1 MIFHH
6 PSTSQPDRRKQTAQW
21 GRWNL
26 LLLCYRVAIHGG
38 CKNRMIRVNEPD
50 GICIG
55 NTEKSYVHI
64 ALWMIVF
71 ESGTLRIIYVFAIV
85 LRQTTTG
92 PEGGWQGMAQN
103 GPMLD
108 RTPIILTLEGCAC
121 SMRVVG
127 SGYLKPVCRFT
138 VTATMKEHDTHTH
151 TIELQLPWAVGSFRF
166 CEILA
171 WKQGG
176 HKTWATCAHTALLNV
191 DLSHLIICITRC
203 YQFGRASQLYIIHCT
218 VLSPQPNCLAWNVS
232 PFSLL
237 GWLGLGQ
244 DLILV
249 PSTSPPSLMPWSRSC
264 RFVEKHHGASHC
276 MASKGSAM
284 VICCNM
290 LKYECY
296 TSMAPYVYMYDACM
310 YEHVHA
316 FRVRVFVCSYLRL
329 LNQNRTVESL
339 MTDLVQYKHTSYH
352 HIQNLI
358 NVRWCHLKRI
368 P

>member
-50 GICIG
+50 GISIG

-103 GPMLD
+103 GLMLD

-121 SMRVVG
+121 SMRVVV
-127 SGYLKPVCRFT
+127 SGYLKPLCRST
-138 VTATMKEHDTHTH
+138 DTATMKEHDTH

-171 WKQGG
+171 WKQ
-176 HKTWATCAHTALLNV
+176 
-191 DLSHLIICITRC
+191 R
-203 YQFGRASQLYIIHCT
+203 R
-218 VLSPQPNCLAWNVS
+218 PQN
-232 PFSLL
+232 
-237 GWLGLGQ
+237 LGQ
-244 DLILV
+244 VHNLAHV
-249 PSTSPPSLMPWSRSC
+249 
-264 RFVEKHHGASHC
+264 
-276 MASKGSAM
+276 
-284 VICCNM
+284 
-290 LKYECY
+290 Y
-296 TSMAPYVYMYDACM
+296 TLPC
-310 YEHVHA
+310 
-316 FRVRVFVCSYLRL
+316 
-329 LNQNRTVESL
+329 
-339 MTDLVQYKHTSYH
+339 
-352 HIQNLI
+352 
-358 NVRWCHLKRI
+358 
-368 P
+368 

>member
-6 PSTSQPDRRKQTAQW
+6 PGTSQPDRRKQTAQW

-92 PEGGWQGMAQN
+92 PAGGWQGMAQN

-108 RTPIILTLEGCAC
+108 RTPIIFSLEGCAC
-121 SMRVVG
+121 SMRVVV
-127 SGYLKPVCRFT
+127 SGYLKPLCRST

-151 TIELQLPWAVGSFRF
+151 NIELQLAWAVGRFRF

-171 WKQGG
+171 WKQ
-176 HKTWATCAHTALLNV
+176 
-191 DLSHLIICITRC
+191 R
-203 YQFGRASQLYIIHCT
+203 R
-218 VLSPQPNCLAWNVS
+218 PQN
-232 PFSLL
+232 
-237 GWLGLGQ
+237 LGQ
-244 DLILV
+244 VHNL
-249 PSTSPPSLMPWSRSC
+249 
-264 RFVEKHHGASHC
+264 A
-276 MASKGSAM
+276 
-284 VICCNM
+284 
-290 LKYECY
+290 
-296 TSMAPYVYMYDACM
+296 
-310 YEHVHA
+310 HVHTLP
-316 FRVRVFVCSYLRL
+316 F
-329 LNQNRTVESL
+329 
-339 MTDLVQYKHTSYH
+339 
-352 HIQNLI
+352 
-358 NVRWCHLKRI
+358 
-368 P
+368 